1 MSEILTDDILSF
13 GQEIANG
20 VLRIPYAVLIV
31 IAMLGHIQLW
41 IIGVF
46 KGK

>member
-13 GQEIANG
+13 GQEVAND

-31 IAMLGHIQLW
+31 TAMLGHIQVW
-41 IIGVF
+41 IIGAF